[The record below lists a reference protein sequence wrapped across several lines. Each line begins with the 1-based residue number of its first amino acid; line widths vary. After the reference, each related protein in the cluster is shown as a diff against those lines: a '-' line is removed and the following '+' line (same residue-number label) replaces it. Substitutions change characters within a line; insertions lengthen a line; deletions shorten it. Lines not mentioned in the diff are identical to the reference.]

1 MDDECLGNIE
11 YEIFE
16 EYRGHNYSQEACML
30 LGSIAYDNGVTKLMI
45 TANVNN
51 LASIKIIENLN
62 AKFVKVMKVP
72 KKVDY
77 INRVIGI

>member
-51 LASIKIIENLN
+51 LASIKIIENLKN
-62 AKFVKVMKVP
+62 LEMFM
-72 KKVDY
+72 
-77 INRVIGI
+77 